1 MRIYSKLV
9 LIVFLVLFIY
19 FLFYF
24 NMNLNTK
31 NEIEQKSSETSVNI
45 AVVVCGT
52 ERVDESL
59 VMMKS
64 ALLFSTKNTSINFVI
79 VTEPKLREIFKEK
92 IENLKNF
99 GKFSFELFNL
109 KFPDGDKETWL
120 KLFKPCA
127 SQRLFLPS
135 LLPHLDSLIYVD
147 CDVIFLSSTDLA
159 YLHFKSFDD
168 SQISA
173 MASESENFNT
183 GWYTRFARHPFYQ
196 PFGVN
201 SGVMLMNL
209 TRMRNVNFEEK
220 ILPIYQKYKNKLAW
234 GDQDILNIYFHE
246 HPHEM
251 HLMKC
256 EYNYRPDHCMYTS
269 QCDVSNGVKIL
280 HGNRGYFH
288 KEGKQRI
295 FREFYKAIDE
305 VRNILYI
312 KTLV

>member
-9 LIVFLVLFIY
+9 LIVVLVLFIY
-19 FLFYF
+19 FLVYF
-24 NMNLNTK
+24 TDNLSTK
-31 NEIEQKSSETSVNI
+31 NENKQKMSEMSINI
-45 AVVVCGT
+45 AVVVCGP

-64 ALLFSTKNTSINFVI
+64 ALLFSTKNTSINFII
-79 VTEPKLREIFKEK
+79 VTEPKFREIFEQKM
-92 IENLKNF
+92 ENF
-99 GKFSFELFNL
+99 VDFPKFSYEIFHL
-109 KFPDGDKETWL
+109 KFPNDDQETWL

-135 LLPHLDSLIYVD
+135 LLPHHDSILYVD
-147 CDVIFLSSTDLA
+147 CDVIFLSSPDLV
-159 YLHFKSFDD
+159 YQHFKSFDE
-168 SQISA
+168 SQMSA

-209 TRMRNVNFEEK
+209 TRMRNVNFEDK
-220 ILPIYQKYKNKLAW
+220 IQPIYQKYRNKLAW

-269 QCDVSNGVKIL
+269 QCDISSGVKVL

-295 FREFYKAIDE
+295 FREFYKAIE
-305 VRNILYI
+305 ECEG
-312 KTLV
+312 T